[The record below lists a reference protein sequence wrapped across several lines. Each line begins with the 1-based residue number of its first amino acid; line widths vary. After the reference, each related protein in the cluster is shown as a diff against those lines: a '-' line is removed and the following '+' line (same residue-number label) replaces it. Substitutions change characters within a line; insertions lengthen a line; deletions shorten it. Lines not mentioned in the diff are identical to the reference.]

1 MAENFEAELKD
12 PEYATED
19 HQVRDPNAR
28 PEAFKSTFQEVL
40 CVIVVCFAVATS
52 SIPEGSFQTSLTDLA
67 NSFEVNGGQLVWSV
81 SSIVLSSGSF
91 LLIGGKLTDCF
102 GRRRVMLFC
111 FSGFTLAS
119 LVAGFMKNFIGLVIL
134 RAVEGLFFAPLIPA
148 GAGLIGS
155 LYKESRRR
163 NVAFAVFSSG
173 GAIGYI
179 AGLLIGGVSVTAF
192 SWRAVQFFTA
202 IFFGAVT
209 IVAYFVIPKDKP
221 LDKITVKQT
230 LLKLDYLGSFLILSA
245 FALISFSL
253 TQVDAAKRRWH
264 TPYIYSLLIVG
275 IFLLGVF
282 ILVELYVA
290 RDPIMPMQLWN
301 NNNFVLSMVVASLTW
316 VTFIGCLGY
325 YPMLYFQDIKNWGAL
340 HTALAAMP
348 MGVSGIFTNLF
359 VAVSFHVISGKMM
372 LIGGNLCILG
382 ASIIWATIDYHR
394 NYWLGPFW
402 GYILSAVACDITY
415 NVCTMVT
422 MSAVEV
428 KDQGAAAGVFNTI
441 LQLVTVVGLSLGSVL
456 ISARDPYYGK
466 SEQNL
471 YPEPL
476 FYGIRNVFYLAIGFS
491 AAALIISFFVNV
503 GTSGSRKAL
512 NEAEPCQ
519 ER

>member
-1 MAENFEAELKD
+1 MVATLEPELKD
-12 PEYATED
+12 EECAAD
-19 HQVRDPNAR
+19 CHHVRDPNAR

-67 NSFEVNGGQLVWSV
+67 DSFQVNGGQLVWSV

-111 FSGFTLAS
+111 FLGFTLAS

-134 RAVEGLFFAPLIPA
+134 RAIEGLFFAPLIPA

-173 GAIGYI
+173 GAVGYI

-192 SWRAVQFFTA
+192 SWKAVQFFTA

-209 IVAYFVIPKDKP
+209 VVAYFVIPKDKP
-221 LDKITVKQT
+221 LDRTTVKQT
-230 LLKLDYLGSFLILSA
+230 LLKLDYLGSVLILGA

-253 TQVDAAKRRWH
+253 TQVDATKRRWH
-264 TPYIYSLLIVG
+264 TPYIYSLLLVG
-275 IFLLGVF
+275 ILLLGVF
-282 ILVELYVA
+282 VLVELYVA
-290 RDPIMPMQLWN
+290 RDPIMPMQLWK
-301 NNNFVLSMVVASLTW
+301 NNNFVLCMAVASLTW

-325 YPMLYFQDIKNWGAL
+325 YPMLYFQDVKKWGAL

-348 MGVSGIFTNLF
+348 MGVSGIFANLF
-359 VAVSFHVISGKMM
+359 VAVSFHVISGKLM
-372 LIGGNLCILG
+372 LILGNACILG
-382 ASIIWATIDYHR
+382 ASIIWATTDYHR

-402 GYILSAVACDITY
+402 GYILSAIACDITY

-422 MSAVEV
+422 MSAVDV

-456 ISARDPYYGK
+456 ISARDPYYGEP
-466 SEQNL
+466 EQNL
-471 YPEPL
+471 HPKAL
-476 FYGIRNVFYLAIGFS
+476 FYGIRNVYYLAIGFS
-491 AAALIISFFVNV
+491 AAALIISLFVSV
-503 GTSGSRKAL
+503 GTSGGGKAE
-512 NEAEPCQ
+512 NEAELCQ
-519 ER
+519 KP